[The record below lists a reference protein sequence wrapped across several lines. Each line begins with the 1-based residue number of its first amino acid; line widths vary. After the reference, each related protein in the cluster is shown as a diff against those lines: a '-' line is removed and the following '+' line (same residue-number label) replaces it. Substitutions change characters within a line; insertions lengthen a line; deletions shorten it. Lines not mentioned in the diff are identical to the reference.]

1 MSAHDHML
9 ESRIQEYNT
18 IIDSHTYKSEVS
30 DNYFLLL
37 CLIDI
42 RMISNRPL
50 ILSCFFLIQ
59 MTKNILYHDYIVWMG
74 DLNFRLLE
82 KTLSHDEI
90 VHEIESS
97 NLNVLQKHD
106 QLKHVQNKNSAFQE
120 LTESEI
126 NFPPTFKH
134 VIGSDDYDTKRRP
147 AWTDR
152 ILHRVNSYNLE
163 DIGKKLM
170 KLGSP
175 GKNVFLLSFT
185 R

>member
-1 MSAHDHML
+1 
-9 ESRIQEYNT
+9 
-18 IIDSHTYKSEVS
+18 
-30 DNYFLLL
+30 
-37 CLIDI
+37 
-42 RMISNRPL
+42 
-50 ILSCFFLIQ
+50 
-59 MTKNILYHDYIVWMG
+59 MG

-97 NLNVLQKHD
+97 NLKNLQKHD

-170 KLGSP
+170 KLGNP
-175 GKNVFLLSFT
+175 GKKYFSRHFLLSFT

>member
-1 MSAHDHML
+1 
-9 ESRIQEYNT
+9 
-18 IIDSHTYKSEVS
+18 
-30 DNYFLLL
+30 
-37 CLIDI
+37 
-42 RMISNRPL
+42 
-50 ILSCFFLIQ
+50 
-59 MTKNILYHDYIVWMG
+59 MG

-97 NLNVLQKHD
+97 NSKVLQKHD
-106 QLKHVQNKNSAFQE
+106 QLKHVQNENTAFQE

-163 DIGKKLM
+163 DIGKKLI
-170 KLGSP
+170 KFGSP
-175 GKNVFLLSFT
+175 YREEEISEVYNLINLKILMIFRYTIVPQ
-185 R
+185 